1 MCSESNVESDVPD
14 LSDSVTKKV
23 VLRASRARV
32 WRAISDSAEFG
43 SWFGMR
49 VEGPFVAGTS
59 VKGIITPTTVD
70 NDVAQLQRS
79 FEGLVFELRIVA
91 VEPERLLSFR
101 WHPHAVDREVDY
113 SHEEPTLVS
122 LLLEETSAGVLLTV
136 TESGFDRIPP
146 ERRAKAFAANEAGWA
161 KQCELIGK
169 YLAAR
174 DDGIA
179 VGVV

>member
-1 MCSESNVESDVPD
+1 MCSVSNVESDVPD
-14 LSDSVTKKV
+14 RSDSVTKKV

-32 WRAISDSAEFG
+32 WRAISDSTEFG

-59 VKGIITPTTVD
+59 AKGIITPTTVD

-79 FEGLVFELRIVA
+79 FEGLVFELRIVG

-113 SHEEPTLVS
+113 SHEGRPS
-122 LLLEETSAGVLLTV
+122 
-136 TESGFDRIPP
+136 
-146 ERRAKAFAANEAGWA
+146 
-161 KQCELIGK
+161 
-169 YLAAR
+169 
-174 DDGIA
+174 
-179 VGVV
+179 